1 MRLCLIALVAVVT
14 SAAGDALAQQP
25 VPAPPPPPV
34 APDAPVEAVPDDI
47 DAVVEGP
54 KDAAARKEGLSAS
67 ARVGASGLL
76 LHNHRVVGQLDG
88 FTLNVGLVLGGAL
101 NYLRGSHEWQNTAS
115 YDLSFSKTPAIEALL
130 KSADNLEARSLYL
143 YRIPGLEWLG
153 PFARLRGYTQV
164 FPGYAVPAD
173 DVFVRRL
180 NRDGSSNVF
189 AQPAQQPIDLTTWFE
204 PVVLAESV
212 GMFVRP
218 LRETWLSVDGKA
230 GLGAQ
235 HVLAFGDGYVV
246 ADDTATPELELRQL
260 ETVHSAGFELE
271 LEAKG
276 AVLEGISYGLVGTLY
291 YPLVISVDTE
301 LGLVDRVHVDV
312 AGNLSYKLT
321 EWLSADY
328 VLRVRRAPFVLN
340 EFQVQNSLLLTLGFN
355 LL

>member
-1 MRLCLIALVAVVT
+1 MRSFVAARLAALSSFLVASV
-14 SAAGDALAQQP
+14 SFAQ
-25 VPAPPPPPV
+25 APTPPI
-34 APDAPVEAVPDDI
+34 APDAPVEAVPDDVK
-47 DAVVEGP
+47 AAVEGP
-54 KDAAARKEGLSAS
+54 KDAAERKEGLSAN

-76 LHNHRVVGQLDG
+76 LHNHQVVGQLDG

-101 NYLRGSHEWQNTAS
+101 NYLRGSHEWQNSAS
-115 YDLSFSKTPAIEALL
+115 YDLSFAKSPALEPVL
-130 KSADNLEARSLYL
+130 KSADNLEARSIYL
-143 YRIPGLEWLG
+143 YRIPGIDWLG
-153 PFARLRGYTQV
+153 PFVRVRGYTQV

-180 NRDGSSNVF
+180 SRDGTTTVF

-204 PVVLAESV
+204 PIVLAESA

-235 HVLAFGDGYVV
+235 HVFAFGDGYVV
-246 ADDTATPELELRQL
+246 ADDAATPELEIRQL
-260 ETVHSAGFELE
+260 ENVHSAGFELE
-271 LEAKG
+271 VEAKG
-276 AVLEGISYGLVGTLY
+276 SVLEGISYGIVGTLY
-291 YPLVISVDTE
+291 YPLVISVDTDLDAVE
-301 LGLVDRVHVDV
+301 RVHLDV
-312 AGNLSYKLT
+312 AGNVSYKLT

-340 EFQVQNSLLLTLGFN
+340 DFQVQNSLLLTLGFN